1 MSLPIIAMP
10 SVEVPRFDGTNFVSW
25 KYHMS
30 SYLREMNPQVWWM
43 VDVGFSHALEDCP
56 QTQAQEKCLYLEAHA
71 FNALSSALS
80 AEVKDMIEM
89 EYGFPE
95 SANLLWKALREIYG
109 SSNIGK
115 SSMKTASEN
124 ISSSK
129 EPNDQEQE
137 EQSSVKK
144 EKGKSVSLGKPDGP
158 VYQTGVS
165 GFGRT
170 GTDLAEE
177 DDCSTSSSDNDNDD
191 DDTDD
196 EYDDQELLLEFQKLI
211 RKHMKL
217 QKRHGD
223 LLCSHKELID
233 SYALLEE
240 THEAMLATV
249 KSSQPHTCT
258 CAPQSIDLSCA
269 NSCCSQAKPSCD
281 EHVLVETCNS
291 LIASENDELKREN
304 EMLKMELSRLKGKGH
319 VQPSQDNR
327 DHMVKK
333 LEKGSTVTCAKF
345 PQINLKTSYQK
356 IDKPKIK
363 KKTHVKC
370 FECSTLGHFSL
381 KCPNK
386 KNDQAKPSRR
396 QRSLSQRRCFGCK
409 EKGHNIADCPK
420 EEALK
425 QVCQNRTVRFG
436 KPEYPVSAENFRTS
450 GQCNKGFK
458 VALERY
464 MSKNESTKRQSKD
477 KASRIKHQTCYT
489 CRDKG
494 HLSKD
499 CPKTQTFIHKVVNDN
514 KSHME
519 PKNDT
524 STIKMISSPY
534 NSPRAIW
541 VPKHLLTNLEGP
553 NKAWVPKQA

>member
-1 MSLPIIAMP
+1 MSLPIISMP

-56 QTQAQEKCLYLEAHA
+56 QTQAQKEYLYLEAHA
-71 FNALSSALS
+71 FNALSSVLS
-80 AEVKDMIEM
+80 AEVKDLIEM

-95 SANLLWKALREIYG
+95 SANLLWKALEEIYG
-109 SSNIGK
+109 SSNIEE
-115 SSMKTASEN
+115 SSIKIASEN
-124 ISSSK
+124 ISSST
-129 EPNDQEQE
+129 ELVDQDQE
-137 EQSSVKK
+137 EQSSVEK
-144 EKGKSVSLGKPDGP
+144 EKLKSASLGKPDGP
-158 VYQTGVS
+158 VSQTGVS

-170 GTDLAEE
+170 KINLAEE
-177 DDCSTSSSDNDNDD
+177 DDCSTSSSDDE
-191 DDTDD
+191 
-196 EYDDQELLLEFQKLI
+196 EYDDQELLEEFQKLI

-223 LLCSHKELID
+223 LLCSHEKLID

-249 KSSQPHTCT
+249 KSSQPHTYT

-269 NSCCSQAKPSCD
+269 NSCGSQAKPSCD
-281 EHVLVETCNS
+281 EHALVETCDS

-304 EMLKMELSRLKGKGH
+304 EMLKIELSRLKGEGH

-333 LEKGSTVTCAKF
+333 LEKGSIATCAKL
-345 PQINLKTSYQK
+345 PQINLKKSYQK
-356 IDKPKIK
+356 RDKPKIK
-363 KKTHVKC
+363 KKAHVKC
-370 FECSTLGHFSL
+370 FECPTLGYFSSEY
-381 KCPNK
+381 PNK

-396 QRSLSQRRCFGCK
+396 LRSLSQRRCFGCK

-425 QVCQNRTVRFG
+425 QVCKNRTVRFG
-436 KPEYPVSAENFRTS
+436 KPDYPVLAENFRTS
-450 GQCNKGFK
+450 GQCNKGLK
-458 VALERY
+458 LALKRY

-477 KASRIKHQTCYT
+477 KASRMKHQTCYT

-499 CPKTQTFIHKVVNDN
+499 CPKAQTFIHKVVNNN
-514 KSHME
+514 KSHLE

-524 STIKMISSPY
+524 STMKMISS
-534 NSPRAIW
+534 SCHSLRAIW
-541 VPKHLLTNLEGP
+541 VPKYLLTNLEGP